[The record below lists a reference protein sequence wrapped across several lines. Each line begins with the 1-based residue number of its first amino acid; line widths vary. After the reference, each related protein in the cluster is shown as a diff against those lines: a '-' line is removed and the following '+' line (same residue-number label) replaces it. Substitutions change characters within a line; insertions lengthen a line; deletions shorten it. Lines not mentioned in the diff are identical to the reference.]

1 MSLREQIVHD
11 EPEACPYLDDRVAR
25 LPLRWQLNPLAP
37 AELDL
42 SLANGDRR
50 VGRMLYRTSCPACT
64 ACEPIRIPVAG
75 FQPSKSQR
83 RALNRNQDLRIE
95 VGPAAYSDERL
106 ALYNRHKHGRG
117 LAKAERNMSRR
128 GYEGWFVE
136 SCVQTMEMRYLL
148 GDRLLAVG
156 VVDVGARDTSSVYF
170 YFDPDEERRSLGVY
184 SCLVELDWQRQR
196 GGRFH
201 YLGLYVGD
209 CRHLNYKADY
219 FPHERRVRGEWLRFS
234 DRDAPGLPI

>member
-25 LPLRWQLNPLAP
+25 LPLRWQLHPLAP

-50 VGRMLYRTSCPACT
+50 VGRMLYRTTCPACN
-64 ACEPIRIPVAG
+64 ACEAIRIPVGG
-75 FQPSKSQR
+75 FTPTKSQR
-83 RALNRNQDLRIE
+83 RALARNQDLRIE

-106 ALYNRHKHGRG
+106 ALYNRHKRGRG

-148 GDRLLAVG
+148 GDRLVAVG
-156 VVDVGARDTSSVYF
+156 IVDVGARDTSSVYF

-201 YLGLYVGD
+201 YLGLYVAD

-219 FPHERRVRGEWLRFS
+219 FPHERRVRGRWLRFS
-234 DRDAPGLPI
+234 DRGAEGAPI